1 MYCENCGQKLPD
13 TAKFCVNCGLKV
25 ITKPIAQNIFDIN
38 ENRNISD
45 ENDALNDNANG
56 SSKRQACSD
65 SQSSTSQNLDT
76 NNLQDETAAAI
87 SQNSNPKNETLPK
100 AHVDITYR
108 DHILGKED
116 GDAILNSKENNNFN
130 STSGSSGNG
139 STNTNA
145 KTSTISN
152 DNSSNFKNQSR
163 GNESSVTSA
172 TTNSSSKTQDSS
184 STSNIRVNVEND
196 DPLLKSGT
204 VEGAMLYV
212 EKTLGS
218 MTLSLVLNFLKGIP
232 IIYFANLYFTTL
244 AMRRAMRVFQ
254 LVNIPQEKI
263 YISMV
268 VFCISAFLEFILGSW
283 AYCVEKIGFADAS
296 SAFIT
301 CISVGGLIDLFL
313 HIYLYRNYSIVKA
326 WLRQINDELKDNS

>member
-130 STSGSSGNG
+130 STSGSSGVVMEVLILMQRLVQFL
-139 STNTNA
+139 
-145 KTSTISN
+145 TIIA
-152 DNSSNFKNQSR
+152 Q
-163 GNESSVTSA
+163 
-172 TTNSSSKTQDSS
+172 
-184 STSNIRVNVEND
+184 I
-196 DPLLKSGT
+196 LKI
-204 VEGAMLYV
+204 
-212 EKTLGS
+212 K
-218 MTLSLVLNFLKGIP
+218 
-232 IIYFANLYFTTL
+232 
-244 AMRRAMRVFQ
+244 
-254 LVNIPQEKI
+254 
-263 YISMV
+263 
-268 VFCISAFLEFILGSW
+268 
-283 AYCVEKIGFADAS
+283 
-296 SAFIT
+296 
-301 CISVGGLIDLFL
+301 VG
-313 HIYLYRNYSIVKA
+313 VMKA
-326 WLRQINDELKDNS
+326 Q